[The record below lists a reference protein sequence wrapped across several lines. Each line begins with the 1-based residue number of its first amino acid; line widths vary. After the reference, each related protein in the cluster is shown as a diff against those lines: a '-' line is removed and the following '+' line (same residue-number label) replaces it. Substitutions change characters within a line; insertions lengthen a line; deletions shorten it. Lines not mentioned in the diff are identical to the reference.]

1 MLKRV
6 ISAVVLL
13 AIVAVCFV
21 LSTETAVLL
30 IAVCGVLC
38 CFELGN
44 GLKKLGRNPVAP
56 LTFTFVIGSA
66 LIIYFKAS
74 LVLLVALLGAIFIAD
89 FVICMASSKYTAQ
102 DALSTLGMLI
112 YPCLPIVAII
122 YICTLPSPMWIVV
135 FLTGFLSAVSC
146 DTFALFGGM
155 AFGKHKL
162 APAVSPKKTI
172 EGSIS
177 GMVVTV
183 AISAGAWL
191 LFKEYIDCNMWLY
204 MLTVLI
210 CTVTSQIGDL
220 SASFIKR
227 EAGIK
232 DFGNLIPGHGGMLDR
247 IDSIIFSVPTAYVF
261 LYLFEKI
268 K

>member
-1 MLKRV
+1 MLKRI

-13 AIVAVCFV
+13 ALVAVCSV

-30 IAVCGVLC
+30 IVVCGVLC

-44 GLKKLGRNPVAP
+44 ALKKLERNPVAP
-56 LTFTFVIGSA
+56 LAFAFVIGSA
-66 LIIYFKAS
+66 LIIYFKLS
-74 LVLLVALLGAIFIAD
+74 LVLLVALLGAIFLAD
-89 FVICMASSKYTAQ
+89 FVICMASKKYTAQ
-102 DALSTLGMLI
+102 DALATLGMLI
-112 YPCLPIVAII
+112 YPCLPVVAVV
-122 YICTLPSPMWIVV
+122 YICTLPSPLWVVV

-162 APAVSPKKTI
+162 APTVSPKKTI

-191 LFKEYIDCNMWLY
+191 LFKDYIDCNMWLY